1 MGEKNFLEGL
11 TLIFDL
17 IKSFQKSQNKNSIFI
32 EKSKKFREKN
42 DLVFSYWYLV
52 FCLSN
57 GLDILHIDYFI
68 NVSLKQRCMK
78 FELLFRNDFNS
89 FWLPNLAWLFG

>member
-1 MGEKNFLEGL
+1 MAKVSFMAQNGLKNLLEGL

-17 IKSFQKSQNKNSIFI
+17 IKLFQKSQSNNSIFI
-32 EKSKKFREKN
+32 KKSKRFREKN

-52 FCLSN
+52 FRLSN

-68 NVSLKQRCMK
+68 NLSLKQRCMK

-89 FWLPNLAWLFG
+89 L